1 MGILISP
8 SQVPPP
14 DPLLVGVVLLTMTC
28 SFVVEHVDHL
38 WNSQSQNGLNS
49 EYVDYDAQDKNKN
62 YIMISFWNNLIKMR
76 KHNRI
81 VNRVLEGER
90 K

>member
-8 SQVPPP
+8 AQVPPP
-14 DPLLVGVVLLTMTC
+14 DPLLVGFVFLTMTC

-62 YIMISFWNNLIKMR
+62 YIMISF
-76 KHNRI
+76 
-81 VNRVLEGER
+81 LEQFDKNE
-90 K
+90 KA